1 MTNNERLSHIL
12 VAIPIAH
19 ILGSAFFLYSY
30 CLGFGANIVA
40 YASASDLVSVS
51 INDMVPVYV
60 LSLIVPLLITVGR
73 LSSPHPYAVDK
84 VNSLPVEQRAKGHSD
99 NRKFRRVVIITAIVG
114 FVICVG
120 LLSWN
125 LWNGNQ
131 FPYRLIWIGSQLPG
145 TILWMIFCEKRGYS
159 NWTYEAGAILSGF
172 VAALF
177 CIGAGN
183 GQADRFIPYKVAKN
197 SHTAC
202 SKAVVLRQLSGRFLA
217 IMPDNS
223 RVFISDDCK
232 IKFTVPVPKG
242 QSPYQE
248 PKQVKKPD
256 LTAATLKKA
265 GGLNPPTTKK

>member
-1 MTNNERLSHIL
+1 MTSNERLSHTL

-19 ILGSAFFLYSY
+19 ILGSAFYLYSY

-60 LSLIVPLLITVGR
+60 LSLIVPILITVSR

-84 VNSLPVEQRAKGHSD
+84 VNALPIEQRAKGHSD
-99 NRKFRRVVIITAIVG
+99 NRMFRRVVMITAAIG
-114 FVICVG
+114 FLICVG
-120 LLSWN
+120 MLLWS

-131 FPYRLIWIGSQLPG
+131 FPYRFLWIGFQLPG
-145 TILWMIFCEKRGYS
+145 AILWMIFCEKRGYS

-172 VAALF
+172 VTALF

-183 GQADRFIPYKVAKN
+183 GQTDRFIPYNVAKT

-217 IMPDNS
+217 VMPDNS
-223 RVFISDDCK
+223 RAFISDDCK
-232 IKFTVPVPKG
+232 VKFTVPAPKG

-248 PKQVKKPD
+248 PKQVKKPN
-256 LTAATLKKA
+256 LAAVIPKQA
-265 GGLNPPTTKK
+265 NSLNPPTTKK